1 MHVKTH
7 LRGVMLVLSA
17 TLLISILSSIV
28 TMLVFTVYYQPSQP
42 ASSLNILF
50 WTQIIS
56 LGLFSSLFCG
66 LAAYL
71 AKQAPMRHVGAIVG
85 VLSVFSL
92 PDIFAGQFVFVVAL
106 IGTGVLSGLLVT
118 NMRRDGPSTN
128 RMSPTARH

>member
-7 LRGVMLVLSA
+7 LRGVMIVLSA

-28 TMLVFTVYYQPSQP
+28 TLVVFTAYYQPLQST
-42 ASSLNILF
+42 SLNILF
-50 WTQIIS
+50 WTQLIS

-85 VLSVFSL
+85 LLSIFSL

-118 NMRRDGPSTN
+118 NMRRDDPEFRGKTH
-128 RMSPTARH
+128 AELG

>member
-7 LRGVMLVLSA
+7 LRGVMIVLSA
-17 TLLISILSSIV
+17 TLLISILSNIV
-28 TMLVFTVYYQPSQP
+28 TLIVFTAYYQPLRP
-42 ASSLNILF
+42 SSLNILF
-50 WTQIIS
+50 WTQLIS

-71 AKQAPMRHVGAIVG
+71 AKRAPMRHVGAIVG
-85 VLSVFSL
+85 LLSIFSL

-128 RMSPTARH
+128 RMSPTAQH